1 MNRLA
6 AVLLGVALLAGC
18 GGGGPSADEVLKDTA
33 SNLGKLRS
41 GVLGMKLLVTPQ
53 GQGQPF
59 GFELHGPFALRR
71 AGLPVARIS
80 YTQIADGNRST
91 ATLVSNGSTAYIETA
106 DGTRRPLD
114 AAQAETLSQAGRQ
127 AAGAGGVGRVVVG
140 RWLKD
145 ADASDGGSGMD
156 KVTAELDVR
165 EAVAGLLD
173 AARLAGQNV
182 PRLSEDDLKQVEDAV
197 RSTSF
202 VLYSGKR
209 DRLLRRLQM
218 SVDFG
223 FDVPEKLRQ
232 TLGDLVGAKVDFELR
247 VDRPNGRVSVRG

>member
-1 MNRLA
+1 VNRLA

-18 GGGGPSADEVLKDTA
+18 GGGGPNADDVLKETA
-33 SNLGKLRS
+33 SNLGKIHS

-53 GQGQPF
+53 GRGRPF

-91 ATLVSNGSTAYIETA
+91 ATLVSDGREAYVETA
-106 DGTRRPLD
+106 GGTRRPLD
-114 AAQAETLSQAGRQ
+114 AAQEETLSQAGRQ
-127 AAGAGGVGRVVVG
+127 AAGAGGIGRIVVN
-140 RWLKD
+140 RWLKHV
-145 ADASDGGSGMD
+145 DASDGGNGMD

-165 EAVAGLLD
+165 EAVTGLLD

-182 PRLSEDDLKQVEDAV
+182 PQLSQDDLKRVEDAV

-202 VLYSGKR
+202 VLYSGR
-209 DRLLRRLQM
+209 QDRLLRRLQM

-223 FDVPEKLRQ
+223 FDVQDDLRQ
-232 TLGDLVGAKVDFELR
+232 ALGDLVGAKVDFELR
-247 VDRPNGRVSVRG
+247 VDRPNGRA